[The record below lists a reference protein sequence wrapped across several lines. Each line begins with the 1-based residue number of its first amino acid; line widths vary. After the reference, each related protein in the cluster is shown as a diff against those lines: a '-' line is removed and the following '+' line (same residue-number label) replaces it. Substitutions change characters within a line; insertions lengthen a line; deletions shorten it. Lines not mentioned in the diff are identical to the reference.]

1 MKKLTLI
8 IIFNL
13 ILQCLHSQTTSIIGQ
28 ENQNE
33 YAYGIC
39 SDQIGNTYIGATNN
53 NQSWII
59 KRDSNDQIIW
69 SNKLGIPQNFS
80 SDISYIDIIGDT
92 IFGCGW
98 LKSGNTILGGTF
110 FKINAITGIPYWIK
124 YEGTSKT
131 YFSSIKY
138 SNGKYFITG
147 SQVISSSVYNGKVIA
162 VSSDNGAMIWETP
175 SIGITFPGYNVDY
188 IDDFTSSTEMING
201 AMYITGRSYVD
212 GSNNNMRTILIGIN
226 ELGTIFLSKY
236 LQFNTSNGSN
246 NRFYGIN
253 IQYDGLDSLVIL
265 QYGDDNCSNCTNN
278 KVGLIK
284 TDLNGNVSWCKEYD
298 LAGIS
303 LEVGRGLQVTPDNYF
318 LYGYANLNQVNSKM
332 FAIKT
337 NKIGVY
343 QNAKLISLNS
353 GNIGHISGPI
363 NCGGSGDFKNNKLY
377 IPGGYFSTNTNSRD
391 VVQIVLD
398 SDLNDPNT
406 CLEITQNIV
415 STITYPPFSGT
426 INTLF
431 FPNSISFNEVSNV
444 SSIAYVDPCVAQIV
458 FNQNYNCENLEI
470 TASGVNLQNP
480 IYSWSN
486 GASNTN
492 TTTLNSSD
500 TLILT
505 ISSEVNCCSITD
517 TIIID
522 YNLPTLNYSLINDTL
537 LCSEIIDPLI
547 IAVQINNSSGS
558 TDYFFGGAGA
568 NQPIEVYYPGT
579 YYLFL
584 SDNCTSIV
592 DSFVV
597 NIQNPTEI
605 QNDSIILSCD
615 SDFPLT
621 INTNLTGQFNYLW
634 DSGET
639 SDSLIV
645 NSFGTYTLYLSN
657 ICSSD
662 TLIYQVDEIQPLI
675 YTSFVDIDTCL
686 NQFETIHLVPTISS
700 SAQSIIWNSNNI
712 SDSIEISTSGV
723 YWVEIESQCETFFDT
738 IQVLINN
745 FVKLPNDSIIQ
756 KCANQLPFVLA
767 PSVLYATSVNWNNG
781 TSSDTIVIST
791 EGTYSI
797 TATNNCNSETAI
809 FQIIEEP
816 LPIVNLGSDYDTCVI
831 ENQLISLTATIANS
845 NNIIWNTGENT
856 NSISLQNSGLYFLTA
871 TNNCGSFSDSI
882 NITVNKIPNVNF
894 SNSPLCLGTLS
905 SFFDS
910 SFVNNSSIVQWNW
923 NFGDGNFSNEQNP
936 THIYSTLND
945 FNVTLNVTTNAGC
958 LGTYSEILSVNENN
972 YIPILFNN
980 SPIEC
985 SNELINLQI
994 LNPESSIIYQWN
1006 GPNNFTSN
1014 STVINIDANQ
1024 NSIGTYSVFS
1034 IFEGCQSQIVE
1045 TSVSIK
1051 SLLNNVVNIPNVI
1064 TPNDDGINDEINFH
1078 LLFSNCYQI
1087 DVLILNRWGNV
1098 VFNQNNINSSFKG
1111 IDNQGE
1117 ELSDGVYFYKLKID
1131 ENEFIGN
1138 ISIIR

>member
-1 MKKLTLI
+1 MK
-8 IIFNL
+8 NL
-13 ILQCLHSQTTSIIGQ
+13 ILFLIVTFLFGFSNAQSTSIIGQ

-39 SDQIGNTYIGATNN
+39 SDQAGNTYLGATLN
-53 NQSWII
+53 NQSLVI
-59 KRDSNDQIIW
+59 KRDSNNQIIW

-98 LKSGNTILGGTF
+98 LKSGNTILGGTI
-110 FKINAITGIPYWIK
+110 FKLNAITGTPYWIK

-138 SNGKYFITG
+138 SNGKYFVTG
-147 SQVISSSVYNGKVIA
+147 SQVFSSSAYNGKVIA
-162 VSSDNGAMIWETP
+162 ISSTNGTMIWETP
-175 SIGITFPGYNVDY
+175 SIGITFPGYNINY

-226 ELGTIFLSKY
+226 ETGNVFLSKY
-236 LQFNTSNGSN
+236 LQFNTSDGSN

-253 IQYDGLDSLVIL
+253 IQYDGPDSLVIL
-265 QYGDDNCSNCTNN
+265 QYGDDNCTNCTNN
-278 KVGLIK
+278 LAGLIK

-303 LEVGRGLQVTPDNYF
+303 LEAGRGLQVTPDNYY
-318 LYGYANLNQVNSKM
+318 LYGFANLNQVNSKM

-337 NKIGVY
+337 NKLGDF
-343 QNAKLISLNS
+343 QNAKLISLDI

-363 NCGGSGDFKNNKLY
+363 NCGGSGDFINNKLY
-377 IPGGYFSTNTNSRD
+377 IPGGYFTTNTNSRD
-391 VVQIVLD
+391 ILQVVLD

-406 CLEITQNIV
+406 CFDITQNIV
-415 STITYPPFSGT
+415 STKTYTPFSGN
-426 INTLF
+426 INLF
-431 FPNSISFNEVSNV
+431 FLPNNLTFSDVSNV
-444 SSIAYVDPCVAQIV
+444 SPHEFVNPCNSQIV
-458 FNQNYNCENLEI
+458 FTQNYNCENLEI
-470 TASGVNLQNP
+470 TASGVSLQNP

-486 GASNTN
+486 GASFTN

-558 TDYFFGGAGA
+558 VDYFFGGAGA

-597 NIQNPTEI
+597 NIQDPTES
-605 QNDSIILSCD
+605 QNDSIILICD

-621 INTNLTGQFNYLW
+621 INTNLTNQFNYLW

-645 NSFGTYTLYLSN
+645 NSFGTYTLYLSH

-662 TLIYQVDEIQPLI
+662 TVTFQVNEIQPII
-675 YTSFVDIDTCL
+675 YTPFIDIDTCL

-700 SAQSIIWNSNNI
+700 SAQSIIWNNNNI

-723 YWVEIESQCETFFDT
+723 YWVEIETQCETFFDT

-745 FVKLPNDSIIQ
+745 FVQLPNDSIIQ
-756 KCANQLPFVLA
+756 KCSNQLPFVLA
-767 PSVLYATSVNWNNG
+767 PSVLFATSVNWNNG
-781 TSSDTIVIST
+781 TSSDTIVISN

-816 LPIVNLGSDYDTCVI
+816 IPIVNLGSDYDTCVV
-831 ENQLISLTATIANS
+831 ENQLILLTATIANS
-845 NNIIWNTGENT
+845 NNIIWNTGENS

-871 TNNCGSFSDSI
+871 TNNCGSNSDSI

-894 SNSPLCLGTLS
+894 SNSTLCLSTLS

-910 SFVNNSSIVQWNW
+910 SSVSNSSITQWNW

-945 FNVTLNVTTNAGC
+945 FNITLNVTTNAGC
-958 LGTYSEILSVNENN
+958 SGTYSKILSVNENN

-994 LNPESSIIYQWN
+994 LNPESSMIYQWN

-1014 STVINIDANQ
+1014 STVINLETNQ
-1024 NSIGTYSVFS
+1024 NAIGTYSVYS
-1034 IFEGCQSQIVE
+1034 IFEGCKSQIVE
-1045 TSVSIK
+1045 TSVSII
-1051 SLLNNVVNIPNVI
+1051 SLLNDALNIPNVI
-1064 TPNDDGINDEINFH
+1064 TPNDDGINDELNFY
-1078 LLFSNCYQI
+1078 LLFSNCYEI

-1098 VFNQNNINSSFKG
+1098 VFNQNNVNKPFKG
-1111 IDNQGE
+1111 IDNNGDK
-1117 ELSDGVYFYKLKID
+1117 LSEGVYFYKLKVD

-1138 ISIIR
+1138 ISIHR